1 MRHFPYS
8 VIPFNSVPVTH
19 LKSIPKQDWRKT
31 IAEILTGM
39 KRDPGVTQQ
48 ILTPDST
55 TVTSL
60 SVKVSMHILTSFH
73 SLQDVFKNVKLFRCF
88 YFQSSICFKLQFS
101 STLNFP
107 KYFQHQQGRQQKI
120 LRTIVITTAIVSP
133 FPPPLDK

>member
-31 IAEILTGM
+31 TAEILTGM

-48 ILTPDST
+48 ILIPDLT

-60 SVKVSMHILTSFH
+60 SVKVRIHILSSFH
-73 SLQDVFKNVKLFRCF
+73 FLLDVFKNVKLFRCF
-88 YFQSSICFKLQFS
+88 DFQLSICFKLEFS
-101 STLNFP
+101 PTQNFP
-107 KYFQHQQGRQQKI
+107 KHFQHQQGRYQKI
-120 LRTIVITTAIVSP
+120 LRTVP
-133 FPPPLDK
+133 FFPPR